1 MCADPL
7 LERGRVQAMTLK
19 ELVFGA
25 RKSPLDP
32 KVFEHLALAAFLA
45 WVGLGAD
52 GLSSSCYGP
61 EEIFKSLGE
70 HRALAPILLLALGLT
85 VAILSAGYA
94 NTIEA
99 FPGGGGGYIV
109 ASRELGRYPGLLC
122 GCALIVDYVLTIA
135 ISMSA
140 GIEAIFSFL
149 PQSWQPLK
157 PWASAAATLLLML
170 LNLRGVKESIKFL
183 LPVFLGFL
191 ATHAVA
197 IVWALISHGS
207 GVGTAVS
214 DSVSHAKSLPGS
226 LLALVLLKA
235 YTVGAGT
242 YTGIEAI
249 SNTVPL
255 LKEPRVATAKRAML
269 YMAIS
274 LALTSGGLLLGYLLY
289 AVERRPGM
297 TLNASF
303 LMELTKDSPV
313 QGWFVPLT
321 LLTEGLLLF
330 VAAQAGFVDGPRVM
344 ASMAIDS
351 WVPRWFRHLSDR
363 LVISGGI
370 LFIGIGGVLAV
381 AATRASVH
389 TLAVIY
395 SFSVFITFVLSQLGM
410 CVHHLRTRAEG
421 WRFRFAVNGTAFA
434 LSTLV
439 AIALVYFRF
448 REGVVVGAGV
458 IAVLMIAFVLIHK
471 YYDRVGRLL
480 KRLDPL
486 RVQVEAEPPREG
498 PPAEKDIRLPTA
510 IVLVRSYGGAGI
522 HTIMAILRTFPNYFR
537 NFVFVSVGDIDFDRF
552 KGAEEVEKLKSS
564 VQNDLEKYVALVK
577 KWGFWGEHRSAFGV
591 DVVDEAVALSRAIAQ
606 EFPRAAFFAGQLV
619 FEQPGM
625 ITRLLHEQTAPE
637 IQRRLQF
644 EGLTLVMLPIRVL
657 RGAAPADK

>member
-1 MCADPL
+1 MK
-7 LERGRVQAMTLK
+7 LK

-61 EEIFKSLGE
+61 EEIFASLGP
-70 HRALAPILLLALGLT
+70 HRPIAPFLILALSLT
-85 VAILSAGYA
+85 VVILSAGYA

-99 FPGGGGGYIV
+99 FPGGGGGYVV
-109 ASRELGRYPGLLC
+109 ATHELSRYPGLLC
-122 GCALIVDYVLTIA
+122 GVALIVDYVLTIA

-140 GIEAIFSFL
+140 GIAAIFSFL
-149 PQSWQPLK
+149 PDAWGPYK

-183 LPVFLGFL
+183 LPIFLGFL
-191 ATHAVA
+191 VTHAIA
-197 IVWALISHGS
+197 IVWALVSHGY
-207 GVGTAVS
+207 GVNHALIE
-214 DSVSHAKSLPGS
+214 SVTHAKSLPGG
-226 LLALVLLKA
+226 LLALILLKA

-255 LKEPRVATAKRAML
+255 LKEPRVATAKRAMV
-269 YMAIS
+269 YMAVS
-274 LALTSGGLLLGYLLY
+274 LAFTSGGLLLGYLLY
-289 AVERRPGM
+289 GVERQPGM

-303 LMELTKDSPV
+303 LNALTQGSPV
-313 QGWFVPLT
+313 QSWFVPLT

-344 ASMAIDS
+344 ASMAVDS

-381 AATRASVH
+381 VLTGASVH

-410 CVHHLRTRAEG
+410 CVHHLRNKGEG
-421 WRFRFAVNGTAFA
+421 WPFRFAVNATAFL

-439 AIALVYFRF
+439 AVALVYFRF
-448 REGVVVGAGV
+448 KEGVLVGAVV
-458 IAVLMIAFVLIHK
+458 IAVLMGACVLVRL
-471 YYDRVGRLL
+471 YYDRVGRWL
-480 KRLDPL
+480 KRLDRL
-486 RVQVEAEPPREG
+486 RDQVEAEAPRTDT
-498 PPAEKDIRLPTA
+498 PAEKDPRLPTA
-510 IVLVRSYGGAGI
+510 VVLVRSYGGAGI
-522 HTIMAILRTFPNYFR
+522 HTLMAIMRTFPNYFR

-552 KGAEEVEKLKSS
+552 KSPGDVEKLKES
-564 VQNDLEKYVALVK
+564 VRSDLEKYVALVK
-577 KWGFWGEHRSAFGV
+577 KWGFWAESRSAFGV
-591 DVVDEAVALSRAIAQ
+591 DVVDEALAVCRAISKEYA
-606 EFPRAAFFAGQLV
+606 RAAFFAGQLV

-625 ITRLLHEQTAPE
+625 VTRLLHEQTAPE

-644 EGLTLVMLPIRVL
+644 EGLTLVILPIRVM
-657 RGAAPADK
+657 GTAAKADTK

>member
-1 MCADPL
+1 MK
-7 LERGRVQAMTLK
+7 LK

-70 HRALAPILLLALGLT
+70 HRALAPILILALGLT
-85 VAILSAGYA
+85 VGILATGYS

-109 ASRELGRYPGLLC
+109 ATRELGRYPGLLC
-122 GCALIVDYVLTIA
+122 GVALIVDYILTIA

-140 GIEAIFSFL
+140 GVEAIFSFL
-149 PQSWQPLK
+149 PISFQPYKLV
-157 PWASAAATLLLML
+157 ASSAATLFLML

-183 LPVFLGFL
+183 LPVFMGFL
-191 ATHAVA
+191 VTHAIAV
-197 IVWALISHGS
+197 VWALISHGS

-214 DSVSHAKSLPGS
+214 ASVSHARSLPFG

-289 AVERRPGM
+289 GVERQPGM

-303 LMELTKDSPV
+303 LMALTANSPV

-344 ASMAIDS
+344 ASMAVDS

-381 AATRASVH
+381 IFTGASVH

-395 SFSVFITFVLSQLGM
+395 AFSVFITFVLSQLGM
-410 CVHHLRTRAEG
+410 CVHHLRLRGEG
-421 WRFRFAVNGTAFA
+421 WRFRFAVNGTAFL

-439 AIALVYFRF
+439 AIALVAFRF
-448 REGVVVGAGV
+448 REGVLVGAVV
-458 IAVLMIAFVLIHK
+458 ITAVMGACVLVRV
-471 YYDRVGRLL
+471 YYDRVGRWL
-480 KRLDPL
+480 KRLDRL
-486 RVQVEAEPPREG
+486 RDQIEAEPPRGEAPSERNAG
-498 PPAEKDIRLPTA
+498 QPTA
-510 IVLVRSYGGAGI
+510 VVLVRSYGGPGI
-522 HTIMAILRTFPNYFR
+522 HTLMAILRTFPNYFR
-537 NFVFVSVGDIDFDRF
+537 NFVFISVGDIDFDRF
-552 KGAEEVEKLKSS
+552 KSTEDVEKLKES
-564 VQNDLEKYVALVK
+564 VRSELEKYVALVK
-577 KWGFWGEHRSAFGV
+577 KWGYWAESRSAFGV
-591 DVVDEAVALSRAIAQ
+591 DVVDEALAVCRAVSKEFSRS
-606 EFPRAAFFAGQLV
+606 AFFAGQLV

-625 ITRLLHEQTAPE
+625 VTRLLHEQTAPE

-644 EGLTLVMLPIRVL
+644 EGLTLIILPIRVL
-657 RGAAPADK
+657 GSNGAADK

>member
-1 MCADPL
+1 MN
-7 LERGRVQAMTLK
+7 LK

-61 EEIFKSLGE
+61 EQIFDSLGE
-70 HRALAPILLLALGLT
+70 HRALAPFLILALGLT
-85 VAILSAGYA
+85 VAILATGYS

-109 ASRELGRYPGLLC
+109 ATRELSRYPGLLC
-122 GCALIVDYVLTIA
+122 GVALVVDYVLTIA

-140 GIEAIFSFL
+140 GVEAIFSFL
-149 PQSWQPLK
+149 PQTWQPYKL
-157 PWASAAATLLLML
+157 WASAGMTLFLML

-183 LPVFLGFL
+183 LPVFMGFL
-191 ATHAVA
+191 ITHAIA
-197 IVWALISHGS
+197 IVWALVSHGY

-214 DSVSHAKSLPGS
+214 ASVTHAKALPFGV
-226 LLALVLLKA
+226 LTLVLLKA

-269 YMAIS
+269 YMAVS

-289 AVERRPGM
+289 GVKKQDGM

-303 LMELTKDSPV
+303 LVELTRGSSV
-313 QGWFVPLT
+313 AGWFVPLT

-381 AATRASVH
+381 VFTAANVH

-410 CVHHLRTRAEG
+410 CVHHLRHKDEG
-421 WRFRFAVNGTAFA
+421 WRFRFAVNGTAFL

-439 AIALVYFRF
+439 AVALVCFRF
-448 REGVVVGAGV
+448 KEGVLVGAIV
-458 IAVLMIAFVLIHK
+458 IAALMGACVLVRV
-471 YYDRVGRLL
+471 YYDRVGRML
-480 KRLDPL
+480 KRLDRL
-486 RVQVEAEPPREG
+486 RDQVEAEPPRAEA
-498 PPAEKDIRLPTA
+498 PPDKDLKLPTA
-510 IVLVRSYGGAGI
+510 VVLVRSYGGAGI
-522 HTIMAILRTFPNYFR
+522 HTLMAILRTFPNYFR
-537 NFVFVSVGDIDFDRF
+537 NFVFISVGDIDFDRF
-552 KGAEEVEKLKSS
+552 KSSEDVEKLKAS
-564 VQNDLEKYVALVK
+564 VKNDLDRYVALVK
-577 KWGFWGEHRSAFGV
+577 KWGFYGEARSAFGV
-591 DVVDEAVALSRAIAQ
+591 DVVDEALAVCRGVSK

-644 EGLTLVMLPIRVL
+644 EGLTLVILPIRVL
-657 RGAAPADK
+657 RHGSTADK

>member
-1 MCADPL
+1 MK
-7 LERGRVQAMTLK
+7 LK

-70 HRALAPILLLALGLT
+70 HRALAPLLILALGLT
-85 VAILSAGYA
+85 VAILATGYS

-109 ASRELGRYPGLLC
+109 ATRELTRYPGLLC
-122 GCALIVDYVLTIA
+122 GCALIVDYILTIA

-149 PQSWQPLK
+149 PDAFQPYK
-157 PWASAAATLLLML
+157 PLASAAATLLLML

-183 LPVFLGFL
+183 LPVFMGFL
-191 ATHAVA
+191 VTHAVA
-197 IVWALISHGS
+197 IIWALISHGA
-207 GVGTAVS
+207 GVGKAVS
-214 DSVSHAKSLPGS
+214 ASVTHAQSLPLG
-226 LLALVLLKA
+226 LLALVVLKA

-269 YMAIS
+269 YMAVS

-289 AVERRPGM
+289 GVERRPGM

-303 LMELTKDSPV
+303 LLALTKDSPV
-313 QGWFVPLT
+313 QSWFVPLT

-381 AATRASVH
+381 AFSGASVH
-389 TLAVIY
+389 TLAVVY

-410 CVHHLRTRAEG
+410 CVHHARQKGEG
-421 WRFRFAVNGTAFA
+421 WRFRFAVNFTAFL
-434 LSTLV
+434 LSSLV

-448 REGVVVGAGV
+448 REGVLVGAVV
-458 IAVLMIAFVLIHK
+458 IGVLMASCVLVRI

-480 KRLDPL
+480 KRLDRL
-486 RVQVEAEPPREG
+486 RDQVEAEPPRTDS
-498 PPAEKDIRLPTA
+498 PAERSLSLPTA
-510 IVLVRSYGGAGI
+510 VVLVRSYGGPGI
-522 HTIMAILRTFPNYFR
+522 HTLMAILRTFPHYFR

-552 KGAEEVEKLKSS
+552 KSSADVEKLKDS
-564 VQNDLEKYVALVK
+564 VRSELDKYVALVK
-577 KWGFWGEHRSAFGV
+577 KWGFWAESRSAFGV
-591 DVVDEAVALSRAIAQ
+591 DVVDEALTVCRSISK

-644 EGLTLVMLPIRVL
+644 EGLTLVILPIRVL
-657 RGAAPADK
+657 RSALTVDT